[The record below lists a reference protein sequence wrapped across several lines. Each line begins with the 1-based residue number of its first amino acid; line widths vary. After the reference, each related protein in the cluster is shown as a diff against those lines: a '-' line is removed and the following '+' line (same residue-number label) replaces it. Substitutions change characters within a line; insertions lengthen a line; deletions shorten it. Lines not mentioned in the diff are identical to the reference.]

1 MDNTILI
8 YMIKVSVALILFY
21 GVHMLFLRGD
31 TFLKLRRFYFLFALL
46 FSLIYPLLSFEVS
59 IPSETQIPTYWLS
72 EIEVGSQPSAT
83 GQSMLW
89 KTENVLLVVMA
100 IISLILA
107 VRFLVQLFS
116 IAKLKGNNDSVDLGG
131 CRIVKLKDKEI
142 KPFSFFKWIF
152 ISSAQNSRSELNE
165 IIAHEQIHAKQFH
178 SIDVLLSEL
187 FCICFWWNP
196 FAWLLKR
203 EIKINLEYLA
213 DQGVLNEG
221 FDSRAYQYLLLQTS
235 TENTGISFINHFNV
249 SQLKKRITM
258 MNKQKSSLMMSV
270 KYLLIIPVGVSLL
283 LANAVQASPALIDFY
298 ADEVTE
304 VKDIPQDTKTKKVG
318 VQSLREGDASDQNPK
333 PFIQVEQMPQYTGGE
348 QAMHKFIADNL
359 KYPVEA
365 FKNGVEGRVT
375 VRFVVGKEGKISDVT
390 VVRGI
395 DPTCDKEAVRVV
407 NLMPDWVPGKQNGQ
421 AVPVYFTLPIVFRLK
436 KDDTATNVS
445 PAKGETVV
453 ESRANSNEKT
463 APQLN
468 AIKNALFII
477 DGEIV
482 DQSVVNALDPTKIES
497 VSVLK
502 AESAAK
508 AYGDAAKGKDGVIV
522 IELQK

>member
-107 VRFLVQLFS
+107 ARFLFQLFS

-142 KPFSFFKWIF
+142 KPFSFFNWIF
-152 ISSAQNSRSELNE
+152 ISSVQNSRSELNE
-165 IIAHEQIHAKQFH
+165 IIAHEQVHAKQFH

-196 FAWLLKR
+196 FTWLLKR

-221 FDSRAYQYLLLQTS
+221 FDSRAYQYLLLQSS

-258 MNKQKSSLMMSV
+258 MNKQKSSLAVSV
-270 KYLLIIPVGVSLL
+270 KYLLIIPVGVILL
-283 LANAVQASPALIDFY
+283 LANAVQATPVLMDLYSNETVDVP
-298 ADEVTE
+298 EP
-304 VKDIPQDTKTKKVG
+304 PQDVKIKELK
-318 VQSLREGDASDQNPK
+318 EGGTQDKSK
-333 PFIQVEQMPQYTGGE
+333 PFITVEQMPRYTGGE
-348 QAMHKFIADNL
+348 QAMHKFIADNM

-365 FKNGVEGRVT
+365 VKNGIQGRVT

-508 AYGDAAKGKDGVIV
+508 VYGDAAKGKDGVIV